1 MYEVFCTDLW
11 PETRWDALH
20 PQPAGADENH
30 DLQGFVRLNPNNL
43 PRAGGNKPQEVGMGA
58 DDQGRIGE
66 QKGVKLL
73 HGFPCSSTLPKLAI
87 VLAALVTWAHTP
99 GK

>member
-1 MYEVFCTDLW
+1 
-11 PETRWDALH
+11 
-20 PQPAGADENH
+20 
-30 DLQGFVRLNPNNL
+30 
-43 PRAGGNKPQEVGMGA
+43 MGA

-87 VLAALVTWAHTP
+87 VLAALVTSAHRP
-99 GK
+99 EK

>member
-1 MYEVFCTDLW
+1 LYEVFCTDLR
-11 PETRWDALH
+11 PETLWDAFESQLL
-20 PQPAGADENH
+20 GAAEYQDS
-30 DLQGFVRLNPNNL
+30 QGFVRLNPKNL
-43 PRAGGNKPQEVGMGA
+43 PRAGGNRPQEVGMGA

-87 VLAALVTWAHTP
+87 VLAALVTSAHTP
-99 GK
+99 EK